1 MKEGTK
7 VKTLKRD
14 AEIKRKGVEEGE
26 MDVKGTQ

>member
-14 AEIKRKGVEEGE
+14 AEIKGKGEEDGE